1 MEGEMGKA
9 IFNII
14 LIVIVLLV
22 VCIVWPFFTKSRVNY
37 DLEKAASYGTKHSVE
52 ETRKFLTKALN
63 ERGINYSPDDLFIEK
78 SANDTV
84 TISLSYEDSIH
95 FFSIVLKEL
104 DFELEVKQKNIK
116 EMF

>member
-1 MEGEMGKA
+1 MSKT

-22 VCIVWPFFTKSRVNY
+22 ACTVWPFITKSRVNY
-37 DLEKAASYGTKHSVE
+37 DLKEAASYGTKHSLR
-52 ETRKFLTKALN
+52 ETREFLDKALK
-63 ERGINYSPDDLFIEK
+63 EKGVDYSPDNLLIEK

-95 FFSIVLKEL
+95 FFSIVLKKLEFEL
-104 DFELEVKQKNIK
+104 DVEQKNVQ
-116 EMF
+116 ELF

>member
-1 MEGEMGKA
+1 MGKTV
-9 IFNII
+9 FNII

-37 DLEKAASYGTKHSVE
+37 DLKKAASYGTKHSVQ
-52 ETRKFLTKALN
+52 ETREFLIKALD
-63 ERGINYSPDDLFIEK
+63 ERGINYSPDDLLIEK

-84 TISLSYEDSIH
+84 KISLSYEDSIH

-104 DFELEVKQKNIK
+104 EFELDVKQKNIR